1 MLRKQKEEVLIQA
14 QRPVNSEAGVVR
26 ELQLTVVN
34 IPQDNR
40 ILTNA
45 KVTNPDFEPRT
56 ISLHQETKFQVP
68 FLYTSN
74 INCDPEQAVSLGYR
88 TQYGRK
94 MNPPKRF

>member
-1 MLRKQKEEVLIQA
+1 MLKKEKEEVLIQA
-14 QRPVNSEAGVVR
+14 QRQVNSEADVVR
-26 ELQLTVVN
+26 ELQLRVVN

-40 ILTNA
+40 VLTNA

-68 FLYTSN
+68 FLYTRN
-74 INCDPEQAVSLGYR
+74 INHDPEHAVSLGYR

-94 MNPPKRF
+94 MSPPK

>member
-1 MLRKQKEEVLIQA
+1 M
-14 QRPVNSEAGVVR
+14 NSEADVVR
-26 ELQLTVVN
+26 ELQLRVIN

-40 ILTNA
+40 MLTNV
-45 KVTNPDFEPRT
+45 KVTNQDCEPRT

-74 INCDPEQAVSLGYR
+74 ISHDPEQAVSLGYR

-94 MNPPKRF
+94 MNLPK